1 MIVMLT
7 PYSAAI
13 LASSVTCLTLFCYIV
28 YKLLK
33 VHVKLQAK
41 SLLYLSYSFMLL
53 AISQAFS
60 IFSVIVESAR
70 LSLTFYTATSSFA
83 AIAFLLMVTS
93 VLQEEKTTLALPTI
107 VLVPDL
113 LASILAAV
121 ASAICRSRQLK
132 VYLMTLSTIHLIR
145 CLSSVLM
152 SLDLGALLLVSAE
165 LVRAFATLFF
175 AVFHVSRVVSRE

>member
-1 MIVMLT
+1 M
-7 PYSAAI
+7 
-13 LASSVTCLTLFCYIV
+13 
-28 YKLLK
+28 
-33 VHVKLQAK
+33 
-41 SLLYLSYSFMLL
+41 
-53 AISQAFS
+53 
-60 IFSVIVESAR
+60 ESAR

-93 VLQEEKTTLALPTI
+93 ILQEEKTTLALPTI